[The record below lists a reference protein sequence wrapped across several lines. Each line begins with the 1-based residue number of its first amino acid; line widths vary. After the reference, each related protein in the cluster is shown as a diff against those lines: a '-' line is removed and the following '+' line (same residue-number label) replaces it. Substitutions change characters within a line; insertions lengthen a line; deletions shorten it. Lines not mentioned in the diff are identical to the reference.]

1 MNPVNAI
8 LGVTLFC
15 LMTIGATSLFSSDL
29 IRLFNVYR
37 PVLLDGGGKQC
48 ISSLK
53 ERGVKFRDLG
63 NQGSNTCPVM
73 NAVRVEGFD
82 DIVVSSPFILSCPTA
97 LKLTNWLQDAKVK
110 SFSHMGTVNCRRMRG
125 SRFLSEHSFGNA
137 IDISKVDG
145 ADIKADWGANTL
157 KGRRLTETAAKACKY
172 FSNVLTPDTN
182 KAHHDHFHLDT
193 GLGVGCVYARLN

>member
-29 IRLFNVYR
+29 IRLSNVYR

-53 ERGVKFRDLG
+53 ERGVKFRALG

-73 NAVRVEGFD
+73 NAVRVEGFESM
-82 DIVVSSPFILSCPTA
+82 VVSSPFILSCPTA
-97 LKLTNWLQDAKVK
+97 LKLTNWLQDAQVK

-125 SRFLSEHSFGNA
+125 SGFLSEHSFGNA
-137 IDISKVDG
+137 IDISKVDT
-145 ADIKADWGANTL
+145 ADIKADWGTNTL

-193 GLGVGCVYARLN
+193 GLGVGCVHARLN

>member
-15 LMTIGATSLFSSDL
+15 LMTIGATSLLSSDL
-29 IRLFNVYR
+29 IRLLNVYR

-53 ERGVKFRDLG
+53 ERGVKFRALG

-73 NAVRVEGFD
+73 NAVRVEGFES
-82 DIVVSSPFILSCPTA
+82 IVVSSPFILSCPTA
-97 LKLTNWLQDAKVK
+97 LKLTNWLQDAQVK

-125 SRFLSEHSFGNA
+125 SGFLSEHSFGNA
-137 IDISKVDG
+137 IDISKVDR
-145 ADIKADWGANTL
+145 ADIEADWGTNTL

>member
-53 ERGVKFRDLG
+53 ERGVKFRALG

-97 LKLTNWLQDAKVK
+97 LKLTNWLQDAQVK
-110 SFSHMGTVNCRRMRG
+110 SFSHMGTVNCRRMRVSG
-125 SRFLSEHSFGNA
+125 FLSEHSLGMLL
-137 IDISKVDG
+137 ISQRW
-145 ADIKADWGANTL
+145 IEQT
-157 KGRRLTETAAKACKY
+157 
-172 FSNVLTPDTN
+172 
-182 KAHHDHFHLDT
+182 
-193 GLGVGCVYARLN
+193 

>member
-53 ERGVKFRDLG
+53 ERGVKFRALG

-73 NAVRVEGFD
+73 NAVRVEGFES
-82 DIVVSSPFILSCPTA
+82 IVVSSPFILSCPTA
-97 LKLTNWLQDAKVK
+97 LKLTNWLQDAQVK
-110 SFSHMGTVNCRRMRG
+110 SFSHMGTVYCRGMRG
-125 SRFLSEHSFGNA
+125 SGFLSEHSFWNA
-137 IDISKVDG
+137 IDISKVDR
-145 ADIKADWGANTL
+145 ADIKADWGTNTL
-157 KGRRLTETAAKACKY
+157 KGRRLTEAAAKACKY

-193 GLGVGCVYARLN
+193 GLGVGCVYARLK